1 MHPLMEQA
9 ALMVDFIAAAVG
21 SNCEVVL
28 QDIERQQIIKIAN
41 SHVSKRKAGAPLT
54 DFALKVIATGEWR
67 NSDSVTDYR
76 GVLPDGTQLRSSTFF
91 IKDGNEL
98 LGMLCINID
107 TTPYSK
113 LITELSSLMGGGAFS
128 HSVQPAASGT
138 PLLTETFHSSV
149 GDIISATIA
158 EVFPGENIH
167 PSRFTQ
173 DEKMLIVKKLSNKG
187 VFHLKSAISEVAKSL
202 ACSEATIYRYLS
214 KLGKQE

>member
-9 ALMVDFIAAAVG
+9 MLMVDFIAVAAG
-21 SNCEVVL
+21 NNCEVVL

-54 DFALKVIATGEWR
+54 DFALKVLSTGEWKH
-67 NSDSVTDYR
+67 SDSITNYC

-91 IKDGNEL
+91 IKDGDRL

-107 TTPYSK
+107 TTVYSQI
-113 LITELSSLMGGGAFS
+113 ITEISSLMGGSSYAA
-128 HSVQPAASGT
+128 PAVNSAYH
-138 PLLTETFHSSV
+138 TETFHSSV
-149 GDIISATIA
+149 GDIISETIA

-173 DEKMLIVKKLSNKG
+173 EEKMLIVQKLSSKG
-187 VFHLKSAISEVAKSL
+187 VFQLKSAIAEVARSL
-202 ACSEATIYRYLS
+202 SCSEATIYRYLS
-214 KLGKQE
+214 KLGK

>member
-9 ALMVDFIAAAVG
+9 MLMVDFIAVAAG
-21 SNCEVVL
+21 NNCEVVL

-54 DFALKVIATGEWR
+54 DFALKVLSTGEWKHS
-67 NSDSVTDYR
+67 NSITNYR

-91 IKDGNEL
+91 IKDGDRL

-107 TTPYSK
+107 TTVYSQI
-113 LITELSSLMGGGAFS
+113 ITEISSLMGGSSYAA
-128 HSVQPAASGT
+128 PAVNSAYR
-138 PLLTETFHSSV
+138 TETFHSSV
-149 GDIISATIA
+149 GDIISETIA

-173 DEKMLIVKKLSNKG
+173 EEKMLIVQKLSSKG
-187 VFHLKSAISEVAKSL
+187 VFQLKSAIAEVARSL
-202 ACSEATIYRYLS
+202 SCSEATIYRYLS
-214 KLGKQE
+214 KLGK